1 MEENNMLYHGSI
13 TPRINKICANS
24 TLHGSDTKV
33 VYLSDS
39 FPYTLF
45 YIWDSEQNIRQGKYV
60 TAWIKDGIV
69 FYEEQFKDQLRTF
82 YKGVSGYVYCVDH
95 DERFNP
101 VHESESMWFSKNDSM
116 VSKVK
121 YIPDVYAEIMKYV
134 NEGRVKVIY
143 FEEVSEERIRHLYKR
158 IKQKIIEN
166 ELLNNSDTEDARF
179 YQKFFSK
186 AWRDAERS

>member
-1 MEENNMLYHGSI
+1 
-13 TPRINKICANS
+13 
-24 TLHGSDTKV
+24 
-33 VYLSDS
+33 
-39 FPYTLF
+39 
-45 YIWDSEQNIRQGKYV
+45 
-60 TAWIKDGIV
+60 
-69 FYEEQFKDQLRTF
+69 
-82 YKGVSGYVYCVDH
+82 
-95 DERFNP
+95 
-101 VHESESMWFSKNDSM
+101 MWFSKNDSM

-186 AWRDAERS
+186 AWRDAEKI